1 MTIDEIIEEG
11 ERLEREAKAAWRNSC
26 IADAKEAT
34 RRLSE
39 WRNVWCPRLIAV
51 AKAAVEMRAT
61 YGKLASLHSV
71 TFGVPTFDLDEYG
84 EMVQTGRTPDID
96 KPDCEH
102 CRVLAAFDAAVRGD
116 AGGEG

>member
-51 AKAAVEMRAT
+51 AKAAVEMVNAENGFHAF
-61 YGKLASLHSV
+61 YGFTGAV
-71 TFGVPTFDLDEYG
+71 T
-84 EMVQTGRTPDID
+84 
-96 KPDCEH
+96 K
-102 CRVLAAFDAAVRGD
+102 RVMERRFAAFAALDAAVRGD
-116 AGGEG
+116 AATEEGRNG